1 MKKFILID
9 TFNSLE
15 ISWHK
20 SLRGATRAK
29 LRHALRI
36 RRNCGHGAYIPTKI
50 IVEEGG
56 IPRPLTD
63 EEYDMS
69 LDMYNENFT
78 S

>member
-9 TFNSLE
+9 TFNNLE
-15 ISWHK
+15 ISRHK

-29 LRHALRI
+29 LRHALAV
-36 RRNCGHGAYIPTKI
+36 RRRCGQDAYIPTRI
-50 IVEEGG
+50 MVEESGNM
-56 IPRPLTD
+56 RPMTE

-69 LDMYNENFT
+69 LDMYDENFT